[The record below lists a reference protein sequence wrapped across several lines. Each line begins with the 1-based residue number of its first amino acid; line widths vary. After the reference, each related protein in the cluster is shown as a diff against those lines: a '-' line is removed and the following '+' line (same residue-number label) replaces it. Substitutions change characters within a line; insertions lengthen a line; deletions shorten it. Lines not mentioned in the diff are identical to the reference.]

1 MSHNSIP
8 IISPY
13 PSVLYSIPM
22 FLIRRSDEMIV
33 GYLRS
38 RREILRK
45 HLDLALF
52 HIELSVAYFEDF
64 SAFVAERLR
73 FYASFYRS
81 LLYLLSHQ
89 CSVKQYQFHRSSR
102 NNLHAMLIGSGT
114 KYCLLALEDLPSLED
129 VREDHCV

>member
-1 MSHNSIP
+1 
-8 IISPY
+8 
-13 PSVLYSIPM
+13 M

-33 GYLRS
+33 GNLRS
-38 RREILRK
+38 RRKILRK

-52 HIELSVAYFEDF
+52 HIKLSVTYFEDF
-64 SAFVAERLR
+64 SAFVAERLW

-89 CSVKQYQFHRSSR
+89 YSVKQYQRHRSSR

-114 KYCLLALEDLPSLED
+114 KYCLLALENLPPLED

>member
-1 MSHNSIP
+1 
-8 IISPY
+8 
-13 PSVLYSIPM
+13 M

-38 RREILRK
+38 RRKILRK

-89 CSVKQYQFHRSSR
+89 SSVKQYQCHGSSR
-102 NNLHAMLIGSGT
+102 NNLHAMLIGSST